1 MSNLCTFNV
10 LHTILELLKQQNK
23 KQKELCDYLDI
34 SKNVFTDW
42 KSGRN
47 KSYLKYLPQI
57 SEFFNVSVDY
67 LLGRTDIKKAPSD
80 ENAAADIRFIKI
92 TECYNKLNDTGK
104 QKAVEAVSDLT
115 EIDKYTNDNLS
126 DDPVKKERYVI
137 GHTAAFGGNT
147 HDTLIPESD
156 LDEIERLK
164 FKLREKRIDGNKNGK
179 K

>member
-1 MSNLCTFNV
+1 MNSAQVASNIKRLCNAISIPINQMLNDCGIRKGLIYDMEKRNTIPS
-10 LHTILELLKQQNK
+10 TEILEKIA
-23 KQKELCDYLDI
+23 DYLDC
-34 SKNVFTDW
+34 
-42 KSGRN
+42 
-47 KSYLKYLPQI
+47 
-57 SEFFNVSVDY
+57 SVDY
-67 LLGRTDIKKAPSD
+67 LLGRTDIKKTPSN

-164 FKLREKRIDGNKNGK
+164 FKLREKRIDSNKNGK